1 MIYDNNIGWVLRL
14 IFIYKGNLKKF
25 SAATKENKVLE
36 DERNTQWGITFMLL
50 AILFAVLLY
59 NIL

>member
-14 IFIYKGNLKKF
+14 VFIYKGNLKKLR
-25 SAATKENKVLE
+25 AARNANKVLE
-36 DERNTQWGITFMLL
+36 HERNTQWGITFMLL
-50 AILFAVLLY
+50 SILFTVLLY